1 MLQSWFFASVIPF
14 ILWLIQKV
22 TGNTGS
28 RASYL
33 RRRIFAIGLLIAFIL
48 NLFGV
53 VLLIQEFGSD
63 YESMSRLS
71 LYLGKAIVFWSAS
84 IWAGLQNKPNKN
96 KGFIYAIWQPY
107 KPEYIAYK
115 NKISKSERQT
125 LANKEPEFLTDKN
138 EEGWIVDA
146 RNNWF
151 KRFYLEN
158 NPNENTDLKQ
168 YIVEETCKI
177 NSNQPPEITK
187 KNKLTIKEAKSDWK
201 YYLNNGW
208 LPTTK
213 KWD

>member
-1 MLQSWFFASVIPF
+1 M
-14 ILWLIQKV
+14 
-22 TGNTGS
+22 
-28 RASYL
+28 
-33 RRRIFAIGLLIAFIL
+33 